1 MRNTTLG
8 WPHHSVCDVGIKD
21 IGGWVNLQPIPLP
34 TSQDFKNFDHFFLSL
49 YISRTKQ
56 PILIYPWMTFL
67 PPPPWS
73 FSMSSSSLPP
83 ASLCLL
89 KVCPELH
96 TIFSEIRESGFY
108 LYLLMLKKID
118 HDKTNH
124 SKEFVL
130 ESKPKVIHSFLYLL
144 TELLDKKLGRYY
156 YFSRLVVGLLEYQTG
171 WDIILFPS
179 GVFNRASNAKPT
191 YKKPPRRMSAI
202 QILLETLKRFFTY
215 YLIQFS
221 HQLHFHSEGLS
232 VREVRILRIHV

>member
-108 LYLLMLKKID
+108 LYLLMLKKLIMI
-118 HDKTNH
+118 K
-124 SKEFVL
+124 
-130 ESKPKVIHSFLYLL
+130 
-144 TELLDKKLGRYY
+144 
-156 YFSRLVVGLLEYQTG
+156 Q
-171 WDIILFPS
+171 IILRNLYWNLSPKSFIPS
-179 GVFNRASNAKPT
+179 
-191 YKKPPRRMSAI
+191 
-202 QILLETLKRFFTY
+202 FTY
-215 YLIQFS
+215 SLSYLI
-221 HQLHFHSEGLS
+221 
-232 VREVRILRIHV
+232 RN